1 MILSVVDTLSGDR
14 QLQRSDGV
22 MSVEVL
28 GLGSADPRRRSSGD
42 VFYNRA
48 AVPHHDVL
56 VSSMYRYN
64 DDNIFLLIFM
74 TLPMPHTQSVLS
86 MKAYLFVGF
95 CC

>member
-1 MILSVVDTLSGDR
+1 MILSIVDTSSGDR

-22 MSVEVL
+22 MAVEVL
-28 GLGSADPRRRSSGD
+28 GLESADPRRRCSGD

-64 DDNIFLLIFM
+64 NDNIILLTFM
-74 TLPMPHTQSVLS
+74 TLFMPHTQRVR
-86 MKAYLFVGF
+86 
-95 CC
+95 